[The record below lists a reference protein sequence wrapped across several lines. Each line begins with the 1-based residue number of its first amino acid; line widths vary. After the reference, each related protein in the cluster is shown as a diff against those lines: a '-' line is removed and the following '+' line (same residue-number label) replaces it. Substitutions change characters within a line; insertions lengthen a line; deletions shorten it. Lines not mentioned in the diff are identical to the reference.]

1 MLSPFSLTEVELHY
15 FNNYVLEELCF
26 SEGLIIT
33 ELPTPDG
40 FKRHLLNFEAFRLT
54 SLFGVVFEYSVS
66 WSLYRK
72 LSVQFPPNIKFLWFT
87 EVMSYSPRDKSHLV
101 YGTREFLIAQ
111 SRKCIISLL
120 SSLESRKTHKITLL
134 NSEE

>member
-26 SEGLIIT
+26 SEGLIIS
-33 ELPTPDG
+33 ELLTPDG

-66 WSLYRK
+66 
-72 LSVQFPPNIKFLWFT
+72 
-87 EVMSYSPRDKSHLV
+87 
-101 YGTREFLIAQ
+101 
-111 SRKCIISLL
+111 
-120 SSLESRKTHKITLL
+120 
-134 NSEE
+134 